1 MGTAV
6 GLGFSCHLGWIA
18 ASAVLARSGAIT
30 AVVTFR
36 LSTARDG
43 DRLAQEPY
51 HVAGGF
57 DGLTRVPPPPDPAA
71 VIRKG
76 LTRQATETRKSL
88 AACLASLDG
97 WPAPVAA
104 AVLTA
109 RGRQAATLSRVLA
122 SHAQIH
128 IAEGNAVRNTIADA
142 CRAEGL
148 QVIELDRRGLS
159 GMLSTRFGQDEPA
172 ALRGLAAMRP
182 TNGGAWRKEEK
193 VCALAAWY
201 ATVT

>member
-1 MGTAV
+1 MGTTV

-18 ASAVLARSGAIT
+18 ASAVLVRDRAIT

-36 LSTARDG
+36 LATARDG

-57 DGLTRVPPPPDPAA
+57 DGLARVPPPSDPAGA
-71 VIRKG
+71 IRKG
-76 LTRQATETRKSL
+76 LARQATQTRKSL
-88 AACLASLDG
+88 AACLACLEG
-97 WPAPVAA
+97 WPPAAVA

-109 RGRQAATLSRVLA
+109 RGRQAAALSRVLA

-128 IAEGNAVRNTIADA
+128 IAEGNAVRNSIADA

-148 QVIELDRRGLS
+148 EVIELDRRGLS

-172 ALRGLAAMRP
+172 ALHGLAAMQP
-182 TNGGAWRKEEK
+182 TNRGAWRKEEK
-193 VCALAAWY
+193 ICALAAWY
-201 ATVT
+201 ASVT